1 MRAPEHGKLTVEAFL
16 EAIAGREGR
25 YELVGGIA
33 YALAGAK
40 EGHNVICSNVLTAL
54 VPAGKARGC
63 RTTSSD
69 TAVRT
74 GPDTVRFPDVVVDC
88 GPPSAGAL
96 MASKPTIII
105 EVSSPGTAVFDYGA
119 KLLEYQELESVET
132 VLQIESEF
140 ALVKVHRRQQG
151 GGWAEET
158 IEAFD
163 VAIPVPPLGVS
174 LTLNEIYDTVGVRPR
189 ARLEIVQGTG
199 MPTR

>member
-1 MRAPEHGKLTVEAFL
+1 MGVPEHGKLTVDAFL
-16 EAIAGREGR
+16 EAISGREGR
-25 YELVGGIA
+25 YELVNGIA
-33 YALAGAK
+33 YAMAGAK
-40 EGHNVICSNVLTAL
+40 EGHNVICSNVQTAL

-74 GPDTVRFPDVVVDC
+74 GPETVRFPDVVVDC
-88 GPPSAGAL
+88 GPSNAGAL
-96 MASKPTIII
+96 VASRPTIII

-151 GGWAEET
+151 GGWTEET
-158 IEAFD
+158 IEEFD
-163 VAIPVPPLGVS
+163 VGIPVSPLGIS

-199 MPTR
+199 TPTR